1 MINKLFKKEKN
12 NLITKKIPPKKDIL
26 ENGGLK
32 INDII
37 APDSITNH
45 KLFYALGSRLTR
57 TIIVTNYPRTV
68 HIGWLDELFSYDANI
83 DISIHITP
91 WPTTKVIKTLN
102 KKIGEY
108 MSTMNIDS
116 KDGRMTDIEV
126 TSALDDAEELRD
138 KLHAGSSKFFYQSIY
153 ISVSARFIEELD
165 QLTEDIESLCGGLN
179 MTTRIAAYRQ
189 DQAFL
194 SVIPIGNDR
203 IRKTRNFDTEA
214 LSTSFPLV
222 SAELTDMRGNPILYG
237 INQIN
242 NSLVMFDRFKLSN
255 FNSVTLAT
263 TGAGKS
269 YTVKLEA
276 IRYFLMGT
284 KIIIIDPQKE
294 YLKLTEE
301 LGGQYINL
309 NSSSKD
315 RINPLDVYEKTE
327 LEEDQKDFLTSK
339 IIDVYSMIQVMLGNQ
354 RKITSSEMKILLQAL
369 QEMYSKYG
377 ITRQGFENI
386 EEEFI
391 DDEFISVGNSR
402 QLMPTLTDLDTALK
416 ETSSVEGL
424 KLAQELEPYTLG
436 IMSMFNGETN
446 VDLDNDFIV
455 FGIKDLEDGMKDI
468 AMFIALEYIWNKVT
482 SADKQ
487 RRLIIVDE
495 AWMMMKNES
504 SAKFLEKVAKTA
516 RKFGTGLSVVSQNV
530 KDFMENGG
538 ENIIL
543 NTSMQ
548 ILLRQNPKELDYLVD
563 SLGISESEKVIL
575 RTLDTGEALIYAGQN
590 KTLVKIVSN
599 DFEHFLCE
607 TTS

>member
-1 MINKLFKKEKN
+1 MFEKLLKKDKN
-12 NLITKKIPPKKDIL
+12 NLVSKKVPPKKDIL

-57 TIIVTNYPRTV
+57 TIIVTGYPRTV
-68 HIGWLDELFSYDANI
+68 HMGWLDDLYSYDANI

-102 KKIGEY
+102 KKIGQY

-203 IRKTRNFDTEA
+203 IRKTRNFDTES

-222 SAELTDMRGNPILYG
+222 SAELTDMRGIPILYG

-255 FNSVTLAT
+255 YNSVTLAT
-263 TGAGKS
+263 SGAGKS
-269 YTVKLEA
+269 YAVKLEA

-294 YLKLTEE
+294 YMKITEE

-315 RINPLDVYEKTE
+315 HINPLDIYEGTE

-377 ITRQGFENI
+377 ITRRGFETVDD
-386 EEEFI
+386 EFF
-391 DDEFISVGNSR
+391 DEEFISVGNSR

-416 ETSSVEGL
+416 ETSSGEGL

-468 AMFIALEYIWNKVT
+468 AMFIALEYIWNKVK
-482 SADKQ
+482 SADKK

-495 AWMMMKNES
+495 AWIMMKNES

-516 RKFGTGLSVVSQNV
+516 RKFDTGLSVVSQNV

-548 ILLRQNPKELDYLVD
+548 VLLRQNPKELDYLVD
-563 SLGISESEKVIL
+563 SLGISESEKIIL

-599 DFEHFLCE
+599 DFEHYLCD